1 MHSSVC
7 GPHRDMVCSSCKTS
21 NPITV
26 SGLNHSYPY
35 KTRLAV
41 IISVKIFRIY
51 VNIKEFSF
59 TGAAWSVS
67 DRRDPTQVLGH
78 RGWLPAAAGPHPAAT
93 WPNTGTQGRQAGRMH
108 RQRKKPRNNCED
120 VWKLIIFFFRFG
132 HSPFFFFWLSVRV
145 YFKAK
150 TSMGSFSLTK
160 VYCMQEDISFLPT
173 YATCTWL
180 KLSWGRINHS
190 ANKTLSV
197 MGGTGPGAHGRA
209 GGPRPRSLLPW
220 VRACW
225 EGK

>member
-120 VWKLIIFFFRFG
+120 VWKLIIFFFALVTAHFFSSDFRSEFTLRPKPAWDLFPSLKSIACRKTF
-132 HSPFFFFWLSVRV
+132 HSSRH
-145 YFKAK
+145 
-150 TSMGSFSLTK
+150 
-160 VYCMQEDISFLPT
+160 MQP
-173 YATCTWL
+173 
-180 KLSWGRINHS
+180 
-190 ANKTLSV
+190 
-197 MGGTGPGAHGRA
+197 AHD
-209 GGPRPRSLLPW
+209 
-220 VRACW
+220 
-225 EGK
+225 